1 MNQSPPCQPGEV
13 LWQPHPDASRT
24 TAMGRFMEWASA
36 RSGLLLRDYDDLWRY
51 SVTSIEDF
59 WQAVVEFFDVR
70 FADAATAVLSDRSM
84 PGAEWFPCATL
95 NYADRALAGDPAQP
109 VLESRSQT
117 RDTVRLTRGQLRAE
131 VAAVRGALKALGVA
145 PGDRVAAYLPNIAE
159 AVVCF
164 LATAGLGAVFVS
176 CAPELGLQAVIDRL
190 GQLEPKV
197 LVAVDGYRY
206 GAKDVDRVEHVAALR
221 AALPSVETTVIVP
234 YLSEER
240 AAAIPEAVPWRSL
253 LSGQPC
259 AETVPV
265 PFAHPLYVLFS
276 SGSTGLPKPIVHGH
290 GGILV
295 EHLKWIGLHCD
306 LGTGDRMFSPSSTSW
321 MAWNTSVS
329 VLLCGGALTIFDG
342 ELAYPDVASFWT
354 MLGDAGITHFGSSPP
369 FLQICRR
376 EGVIP
381 KAEADLSSLRV
392 LTAGGSPMASDLYHW
407 VYDAVADDIMV
418 ASISGGT
425 DVCTAFVGGCPILPV
440 RAGEITCRAL
450 GVKVEAFDEAGRS
463 VVGVQGELVVTEPMP
478 SMPVGFWGDP
488 DLARYKA
495 AYFDRFDG
503 VWCHGD
509 WITLSER
516 GTAEITGRS
525 DATLNRAGVRMGTQ
539 EFYTALDAVPEI
551 QDSLVVHLEDPDDGR
566 GDLLL
571 FVALTPQTELD
582 LRLEQAIREVLKA
595 KLSPRHLPDRIIAVD
610 TIPRTPT
617 GKRLE
622 VPVKRLLTGEISVE
636 TAARSAVDPAV
647 LEQFGAH
654 VRSKEP
660 A

>member
-1 MNQSPPCQPGEV
+1 
-13 LWQPHPDASRT
+13 
-24 TAMGRFMEWASA
+24 
-36 RSGLLLRDYDDLWRY
+36 
-51 SVTSIEDF
+51 
-59 WQAVVEFFDVR
+59 
-70 FADAATAVLSDRSM
+70 
-84 PGAEWFPCATL
+84 
-95 NYADRALAGDPAQP
+95 
-109 VLESRSQT
+109 
-117 RDTVRLTRGQLRAE
+117 
-131 VAAVRGALKALGVA
+131 
-145 PGDRVAAYLPNIAE
+145 
-159 AVVCF
+159 
-164 LATAGLGAVFVS
+164 
-176 CAPELGLQAVIDRL
+176 
-190 GQLEPKV
+190 
-197 LVAVDGYRY
+197 
-206 GAKDVDRVEHVAALR
+206 
-221 AALPSVETTVIVP
+221 
-234 YLSEER
+234 
-240 AAAIPEAVPWRSL
+240 
-253 LSGQPC
+253 
-259 AETVPV
+259 
-265 PFAHPLYVLFS
+265 
-276 SGSTGLPKPIVHGH
+276 
-290 GGILV
+290 
-295 EHLKWIGLHCD
+295 
-306 LGTGDRMFSPSSTSW
+306 
-321 MAWNTSVS
+321 
-329 VLLCGGALTIFDG
+329 
-342 ELAYPDVASFWT
+342 
-354 MLGDAGITHFGSSPP
+354 
-369 FLQICRR
+369 
-376 EGVIP
+376 VIP

-407 VYDAVADDIMV
+407 VYDAVASDIMV

-450 GVKVEAFDEAGRS
+450 GVKVEAFDEDGRS

-478 SMPVGFWGDP
+478 SMPVGFWDDP

-516 GTAEITGRS
+516 GTAAIAGRS

-571 FVALTPQTELD
+571 FVALTPRTELD
-582 LRLEQAIREVLKA
+582 LRLEQAIREALKV

-622 VPVKRLLTGEISVE
+622 VPVKRLLTGEISAE

-647 LEQFGAH
+647 LEQFCAH

-660 A
+660 T